1 VRLVDGKSLFRG
13 EMRRSSRSGQHRKVQ
28 GSWRVVRQVLYVAV
42 TCVVS
47 GCAGASP
54 SDSSNLPPGFGP
66 SSSPTRSVA
75 AAISPAAEAPS
86 PCVGG
91 LPREL
96 YSDSGVGVLT
106 ATRPLQLTP
115 GFCKFTVSWSAYC
128 SSCGSFYIAAEAGG
142 RTLGSDRSFNL
153 TNGARGEFTVTGLTP
168 RISFY
173 IAIGGQGNMSCN
185 PSRDV
190 MCIGWTVTVTEV
202 P

>member
-1 VRLVDGKSLFRG
+1 MPRRLSG
-13 EMRRSSRSGQHRKVQ
+13 EADPNQRDQKVQ
-28 GSWRVVRQVLYVAV
+28 GSWRVGRQVLYVAV
-42 TCVVS
+42 TWIVFA
-47 GCAGASP
+47 CASTSP
-54 SDSSNLPPGFGP
+54 SDSSNLPPGFGASP
-66 SSSPTRSVA
+66 SQTPSVA

-86 PCVGG
+86 LCVGG

-106 ATRPLQLTP
+106 ATRTLQLTS
-115 GFCKFTVSWSAYC
+115 GFCKFTVAWSAFC

-142 RTLGSDRSFNL
+142 RTLGSDRAYNL

-168 RISFY
+168 RLSFY

-185 PSRDV
+185 PVRDV